1 LPIEGFPAEI
11 QEMITTCAETYGT
24 PRDYWAGAAL
34 IASALGIGNKL
45 QLMTNYPN
53 VPVLWMVLL
62 GDVSSGKSHPV
73 DFCLNYFKELDSRS
87 IMKYNED
94 LDAYEK
100 ALKLA
105 PKERSAMGITGP
117 PEKPKCFQ
125 YILNDFTPEAMVEA
139 HGVNNRGLLIERD
152 ELKGWIDDFG
162 RYNKS
167 GEQSNMLTSWSGLGI
182 SYNRK
187 TSGIMNIAHPCIMV
201 CGGMQPA
208 LLHSLAS
215 DYRVEN
221 GFLSRLCMIY
231 PDKTDKAVYNDT
243 ILPEYIRFRWEKYLS
258 RLVSMKPQTEIRL
271 SSEAKGK
278 YSEWYNLN
286 AQLTNA
292 ETSGYLKGVYGKLDI
307 ISLRLAIVI
316 RGMNLACEGLV
327 SPEISGGEME
337 TALELTEY
345 FRATAMKVYN
355 WLFGPLDLTGLDKRN
370 VANYLFHGL
379 GNKKVDILKVLKTS
393 WSQLGR
399 MVS

>member
-1 LPIEGFPAEI
+1 MRRRNGL
-11 QEMITTCAETYGT
+11 
-24 PRDYWAGAAL
+24 
-34 IASALGIGNKL
+34 
-45 QLMTNYPN
+45 
-53 VPVLWMVLL
+53 
-62 GDVSSGKSHPV
+62 
-73 DFCLNYFKELDSRS
+73 
-87 IMKYNED
+87 
-94 LDAYEK
+94 
-100 ALKLA
+100 
-105 PKERSAMGITGP
+105 AMGITDQ

-167 GEQSNMLTSWSGLGI
+167 GEQSNMLTSWSGIGI

-231 PDKTDKAVYNDT
+231 PDNTDKAVYNDT
-243 ILPEYIRFRWEKYLS
+243 ILPEYIRFSWEKYLS
-258 RLVSMKPQTEIRL
+258 KLVSMEPQREIRL
-271 SSEAKGK
+271 SSEAKEK

-292 ETSGYLKGVYGKLDI
+292 ESSGYLKGVYGKLDI

-316 RGMNLACEGLV
+316 RGMNLVCEGEV
-327 SPEISGGEME
+327 S
-337 TALELTEY
+337 
-345 FRATAMKVYN
+345 
-355 WLFGPLDLTGLDKRN
+355 
-370 VANYLFHGL
+370 
-379 GNKKVDILKVLKTS
+379 
-393 WSQLGR
+393 Q
-399 MVS
+399 